1 MKKAIITGSTGLVG
15 SYVTK
20 KLISYGVD
28 VLCIG
33 RQKLTNNE
41 VLEHF
46 GEKITYIPL
55 EMSEI
60 SELGKKAK
68 TLNWSTDDEC
78 VFFHFAWSGKKSLT
92 DGDFSLQMNNAV
104 WAADA
109 VKVAKKL
116 QCKKFVNAGSLE
128 ETFVERCLLTNRQ
141 HNSSQTNYALAK
153 LAARDLCKITAYV
166 EKLDY
171 VHTRMSV
178 PFSYKLSN
186 GYIANTLRSIKKG
199 NVFETPVNQNFFDI
213 ISTDDVSRAYY
224 LIGKT
229 GENNSNYFIGTAK
242 PFTLKKFFE
251 LSEIC
256 FKNQKP
262 IYQKQSSS
270 HDTIFDTSQLESD
283 CGFIALEDPLNLIR
297 KIQT

>member
-15 SYVTK
+15 SYVARN
-20 KLISYGVD
+20 LISNGVE

-46 GEKITYIPL
+46 GKKISYIPL

-60 SELGKKAK
+60 SELGEKKE
-68 TLNWSTDDEC
+68 TLNWSTGEEC
-78 VFFHFAWSGKKSLT
+78 VFFHFAWSGKNSLT
-92 DGDFSLQMNNAV
+92 DGDLSIQMNNAV

-109 VKVAKKL
+109 VKAAKRL

-128 ETFVERCLLTNRQ
+128 ETFVERCLSTNRQ
-141 HNSSQTNYALAK
+141 HNSPQTNYALAK
-153 LAARDLCKITAYV
+153 LAARDLCKITAYM
-166 EKLDY
+166 EKIDY
-171 VHTRMSV
+171 IHTRMSV
-178 PFSYKLSN
+178 PFSYKISN

-199 NVFETPVNQNFFDI
+199 EIFERPLNQNFFDI
-213 ISTDDVSRAYY
+213 ISTDDVARAYH

-242 PFTLKKFFE
+242 TFTLDNFFE

-270 HDTIFDTSQLESD
+270 QDTIFDTSQLESE
-283 CGFIALEDPLNLIR
+283 CGFIALEDPLNFIK
-297 KIQT
+297 KIQI